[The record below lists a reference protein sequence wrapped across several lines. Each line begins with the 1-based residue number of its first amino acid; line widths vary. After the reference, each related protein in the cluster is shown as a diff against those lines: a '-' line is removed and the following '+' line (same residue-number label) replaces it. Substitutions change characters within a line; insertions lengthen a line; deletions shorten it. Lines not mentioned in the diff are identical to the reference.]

1 MNTVISGHMMAKIE
15 YTYLHCCNACSRM
28 GGWGRARGG
37 GGWGKGR
44 GEDGEGMEDKGGGR
58 VATCNTVNYISH
70 DRIYPNY
77 SRARRGREREE
88 VLYVRHTCN

>member
-1 MNTVISGHMMAKIE
+1 
-15 YTYLHCCNACSRM
+15 M
-28 GGWGRARGG
+28 GQGEGENKGTRGG
-37 GGWGKGR
+37 

-70 DRIYPNY
+70 DHIYPNY
-77 SRARRGREREE
+77 SRARRGRECEE